1 MAVGLDP
8 FVLGAAS
15 REPDR
20 SLLLA
25 RSLTRRLRFVAVLT
39 VVFVAG
45 LTAVFLL
52 LFREVESREQAVRT
66 TYETRFA
73 LETLRGAFDRAAA
86 LDADR
91 QDLRRQGIAEARA
104 LYAPILGVPPA
115 QVVVG
120 DNSSL
125 ALMHDTLLW
134 SMVKGV
140 PGGTR
145 PWGQEED
152 IAFLC
157 PVPGYDRH
165 FSITETLGFEMI
177 QVPMNEDGPDADAIA
192 DLVANDP
199 SIKGMWLVPVFANPD
214 GTVTSREVAEK
225 LVSMP
230 TAASDFTIMWD
241 NAYGIHTLT
250 DEFPEILP
258 IVKMAAD
265 AGHPDRV
272 FQLTSSSKIT
282 FAGAGVSFLNTSST
296 NLDWYKKY
304 LGIATIGPNKISQL
318 AHVRFFGNAD
328 GVKAHMLKHKDI
340 LAPKFAAVEKILAER
355 LGEYDVATWTEPKGG
370 YFISLDVVPGTAKR
384 VVALAAEAGI
394 KLTNAGS
401 AYPKGEDPK
410 ETNIRLAP
418 SLPPLEEITVAM
430 DGVAT
435 CVLKAALEKA
445 LAA

>member
-1 MAVGLDP
+1 MSLSTM
-8 FVLGAAS
+8 S
-15 REPDR
+15 REELEALSHEINTRYEDFKGKNLSLDLTRGKPSAQQLDLSNGLL
-20 SLLLA
+20 SLLGEGSTTDVDGTDA
-25 RSLTRRLRFVAVLT
+25 RNYGNL
-39 VVFVAG
+39 AG
-45 LTAVFLL
+45 LK
-52 LFREVESREQAVRT
+52 SIRT
-66 TYETRFA
+66 IW
-73 LETLRGAFDRAAA
+73 
-86 LDADR
+86 AD
-91 QDLRRQGIAEARA
+91 
-104 LYAPILGVPPA
+104 ILGVPVEEIIAENNASLEIMHYVLTFAMLHGLP
-115 QVVVG
+115 
-120 DNSSL
+120 SSPQPWVKEN
-125 ALMHDTLLW
+125 TLKW
-134 SMVKGV
+134 
-140 PGGTR
+140 
-145 PWGQEED
+145 
-152 IAFLC
+152 LC

-418 SLPPLEEITVAM
+418 SLPSLEEITVAM